1 MVHTEIREDGIIP
14 PQRKISLTKISS
26 IDSLYRLGSTLA
38 RILQSSSMTMRTQE
52 ICSTKTS
59 SQAET
64 FINPPLHPWMTWPIS
79 GRPDSFVYRFRM
91 LGSKLGSVPR
101 KISWMTS
108 VNNLGSFSTM
118 ERNGKISEDSS
129 WKLWKT
135 LALESELFWIPWD
148 SLLTAL
154 PQGCLSSKLYLFSF
168 DCFNCCLNFE
178 FTFSRLPVLLAPKEG
193 SGGCFGWGGWQAC
206 RVLPRKATTITHN
219 DNDCSFIGRANQS
232 WYKTYSTLQS

>member
-52 ICSTKTS
+52 ICSTKTAY
-59 SQAET
+59 QAET

-101 KISWMTS
+101 KISWMTP

-129 WKLWKT
+129 WKPWKT

-154 PQGCLSSKLYLFSF
+154 PQGCLSSKLY
-168 DCFNCCLNFE
+168 
-178 FTFSRLPVLLAPKEG
+178 FSRLPVWLALKEG

-206 RVLPRKATTITHN
+206 WVLPRKATTITHN
-219 DNDCSFIGRANQS
+219 DNVYLKAGRTNPCTKPIQRCNLKRALGDCCKS
-232 WYKTYSTLQS
+232 